1 MARDRVVELRR
12 VRAGDLRPDPRN
24 WRRHPPGQRAA
35 LSRMLDRLGYVDAV
49 IARETSDGL
58 VLVDGHLRAGMSP
71 DAQIPVLVV
80 DLDHSEAGEVLATLD
95 PLAAMAEADRD
106 ALTRLLSD
114 LDVPPPIDLKEM
126 YALAPEPAELKP
138 ADVEPILP
146 SEPVSRCGDLWLL
159 GRHRLMCGDATER
172 SQVTRLL
179 DGAQPSLMVT
189 DPPYG
194 VAYDASWRK
203 KAFGSSGGRLGKVR
217 NDDDPSYWA
226 AALEACK
233 TPVAYIWSP
242 SGENVLV
249 FGRILQAAGYGL
261 RNQIIWRK
269 PKMVIS
275 RGHYHWQHECLWYGV
290 LSGKTAK
297 WRGDRS
303 QTTVWDIT
311 WDRNVEGGHST
322 QKPVECMERPLR
334 NHEGDVYD
342 PFVGSGTSIIAAER
356 QNRTCYAMEID
367 PAYVDA
373 AVTRWEAYT
382 GGAAAKDEKRGN
394 DGG

>member
-49 IARETSDGL
+49 IARETPDGL

-106 ALTRLLSD
+106 ALARLLSD
-114 LDVPPPIDLKEM
+114 LDAPPPIDLKEM

-194 VAYDASWRK
+194 VGPMMRRGARRPSAPAGDASVKCAMMTIRPTGPRPSKPARLQWRTSGLPQGK
-203 KAFGSSGGRLGKVR
+203 TCWSSAASSKRPAMACETKSSGA
-217 NDDDPSYWA
+217 N
-226 AALEACK
+226 
-233 TPVAYIWSP
+233 
-242 SGENVLV
+242 
-249 FGRILQAAGYGL
+249 
-261 RNQIIWRK
+261 
-269 PKMVIS
+269 PK
-275 RGHYHWQHECLWYGV
+275 W
-290 LSGKTAK
+290 
-297 WRGDRS
+297 
-303 QTTVWDIT
+303 
-311 WDRNVEGGHST
+311 
-322 QKPVECMERPLR
+322 
-334 NHEGDVYD
+334 
-342 PFVGSGTSIIAAER
+342 
-356 QNRTCYAMEID
+356 
-367 PAYVDA
+367 
-373 AVTRWEAYT
+373 
-382 GGAAAKDEKRGN
+382 
-394 DGG
+394 